1 MQLRADRGGLG
12 PSSCIAGQIAVQPGP
27 GAPSGASV
35 PWLQHGFSAGTRSRP
50 RPLSPCAR
58 SSRHPSH
65 VDFFAGDRPRTLN
78 TPQPCWQAVSFLQT
92 PDESRTSPRRQC
104 AFQRYR
110 TLGSRLRPSASSVAS
125 SPAAASSSAA
135 LPAAAAAAAAY
146 CCPPLML
153 MVMMPMKKN
162 MGGGVVAVAV
172 IDEGVEDG
180 DEDAMKENRRRRM
193 LPRAAAAAVDDDEQE
208 DVAAAADATM
218 P

>member
-78 TPQPCWQAVSFLQT
+78 TPQPCWQAVSFSL
-92 PDESRTSPRRQC
+92 PPIARWVP
-104 AFQRYR
+104 
-110 TLGSRLRPSASSVAS
+110 
-125 SPAAASSSAA
+125 SPAAPALPHSSHPRTHARALGPPQQHAAQPFASFIFTALLSAA
-135 LPAAAAAAAAY
+135 YSCFRSRLLNICAATARQIITARR
-146 CCPPLML
+146 LQ
-153 MVMMPMKKN
+153 
-162 MGGGVVAVAV
+162 VV
-172 IDEGVEDG
+172 
-180 DEDAMKENRRRRM
+180 RRAE
-193 LPRAAAAAVDDDEQE
+193 RAAR
-208 DVAAAADATM
+208 
-218 P
+218 

>member
-78 TPQPCWQAVSFLQT
+78 TPQPCWQAVSFSL
-92 PDESRTSPRRQC
+92 PPIARWVP
-104 AFQRYR
+104 
-110 TLGSRLRPSASSVAS
+110 
-125 SPAAASSSAA
+125 SPAAPA
-135 LPAAAAAAAAY
+135 LPHSSHPRTHAHAPPPRPAPRPHP
-146 CCPPLML
+146 PPLPTPPSPPPPPRRPRARPL
-153 MVMMPMKKN
+153 LTVVVVVHVEVVV
-162 MGGGVVAVAV
+162 VVA
-172 IDEGVEDG
+172 DDG
-180 DEDAMKENRRRRM
+180 GDAGRRRCRRRPDRRRCRRRRRHSC
-193 LPRAAAAAVDDDEQE
+193 RAPLFSGTALFSAIAS
-208 DVAAAADATM
+208 
-218 P
+218 